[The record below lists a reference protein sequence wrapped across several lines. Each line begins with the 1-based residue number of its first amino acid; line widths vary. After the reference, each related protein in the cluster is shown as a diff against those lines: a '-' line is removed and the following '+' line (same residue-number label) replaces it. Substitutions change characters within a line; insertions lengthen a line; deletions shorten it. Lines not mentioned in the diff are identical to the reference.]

1 MNVNNNYATDHG
13 NSHPIGY
20 AVYLSGVI
28 PAGIYEVDNNREMLK
43 SHFRIAGLY
52 VSVNKQTLY
61 VPFPWLS
68 EISYGAN
75 DVTHQNSTLEFD
87 YYLPSG
93 TKYGIAFKVSTSLDL
108 DTSTVTVTAEGQ
120 VTRQPMVHNI
130 EDLDEIAE
138 LATMQ
143 ASGFD
148 YDFAKVQGSEKYIT
162 DDCNKTI
169 VKVVNTWFNSVGISL
184 TSIVNE
190 YLKLAYKYVTPKLT
204 TLFVKE
210 MIKTIHAHTSYE
222 GFGGIFF
229 GRVENPE
236 PLTRE
241 TCSRLVAASHA
252 VLVKIGKHPVYN
264 SVYVPEIKPIVEI
277 PDLKTGSI
285 KDLPETYRD
294 SYLTP
299 VNESLAGINDI
310 NLSAL
315 SKYKVVIRG
324 FVIKNGKGLFVFVR
338 VPKQFLGTEL
348 PFEYTSQA
356 FLPEEVDV
364 KICAAVRKNYE
375 EGTAVV
381 TAYVT
386 GTWSQ
391 DPDSASDVKITHCIA
406 RVKEMELNITNP
418 NPVHL
423 TPESF
428 AAALV
433 KGASSLPE
441 PDLIEE
447 ANPLQ
452 NTQPDFT
459 TWGQEV
465 VYPIDSCPDNVM
477 LRHFEVSKNR
487 QQDSYVLDQ
496 VAASVLEAGTK
507 FPFNEEP
514 NVLKKPTV
522 VWTSEN
528 GKVIVPTIATKVPKS
543 TVDSILA
550 TVKLQF
556 HRFPGT
562 NGVIAVAHLPDGFIV
577 STGVGSCVHGPN
589 FNEAAGIEAASEQA
603 MRKAEDKIWE
613 MQGTLLREQI
623 IENIKQ
629 QETLK

>member
-108 DTSTVTVTAEGQ
+108 DTSTVMVMAEGQ

-130 EDLDEIAE
+130 EDLDEIAG

-162 DDCNKTI
+162 DGCNKTI
-169 VKVVNTWFNSVGISL
+169 VKVVNTWFNSVGISF

-190 YLKLAYKYVTPKLT
+190 HLKLAYKYVTPKLT

-210 MIKTIHAHTSYE
+210 MIKAIHVHTSSE

-229 GRVENPE
+229 GRVGNPE
-236 PLTRE
+236 PLTGE
-241 TCSRLVAASHA
+241 ACSRLVAASHV

-264 SVYVPEIKPIVEI
+264 SSKPTDQQSN
-277 PDLKTGSI
+277 PHG
-285 KDLPETYRD
+285 
-294 SYLTP
+294 P
-299 VNESLAGINDI
+299 V
-310 NLSAL
+310 
-315 SKYKVVIRG
+315 
-324 FVIKNGKGLFVFVR
+324 
-338 VPKQFLGTEL
+338 
-348 PFEYTSQA
+348 
-356 FLPEEVDV
+356 
-364 KICAAVRKNYE
+364 
-375 EGTAVV
+375 TAVI
-381 TAYVT
+381 
-386 GTWSQ
+386 GG
-391 DPDSASDVKITHCIA
+391 D
-406 RVKEMELNITNP
+406 
-418 NPVHL
+418 
-423 TPESF
+423 
-428 AAALV
+428 
-433 KGASSLPE
+433 G
-441 PDLIEE
+441 
-447 ANPLQ
+447 
-452 NTQPDFT
+452 QPDV
-459 TWGQEV
+459 EM
-465 VYPIDSCPDNVM
+465 N
-477 LRHFEVSKNR
+477 KNR

-496 VAASVLEAGTK
+496 VAASVPEAGTK

-514 NVLKKPTV
+514 SVLKKPTV

-589 FNEAAGIEAASEQA
+589 FNEAAGIEAATEQA

-623 IENIKQ
+623 MENIKQ
-629 QETLK
+629 QGTVK